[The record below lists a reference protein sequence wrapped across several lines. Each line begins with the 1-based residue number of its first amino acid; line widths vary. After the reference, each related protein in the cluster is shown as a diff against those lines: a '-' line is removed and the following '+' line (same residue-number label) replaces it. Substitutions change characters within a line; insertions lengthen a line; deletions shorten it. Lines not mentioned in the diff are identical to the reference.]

1 MAYCASYPRYA
12 SPFERR
18 PLFRDILSQAG
29 FAFVSVAFV
38 GSVGAC
44 LIYARPGDTVQVGKA
59 PQIAMAPRPA
69 SAPKAPAP
77 PRVAATPRFAPS
89 KIQIALRHV
98 MFSLDFPP
106 APLAQSAPR
115 GTAFE
120 QLTSATQLAAVEPET
135 VVPAPVPL
143 ATDIAENVPLPAR
156 RPIELSRPPTANRQ
170 LAQVTPAPTTP
181 AETSSIFDK
190 LFGTKTE
197 QPKGPVLAYANPED
211 GAVKVSPGAVSNA
224 VAPAYDKFTAI
235 YDISAR
241 AVYLPNGTKLEAHS
255 GLREYLDDPRYV
267 SVRMRGATPPATYDL
282 KLRES
287 LFHGVEALRL
297 TPIDS
302 SVFGRA
308 GLLAHTY
315 MLGPNGDS
323 NGCVS
328 FRNYEAFLQAFKR
341 GEVKRL
347 AVVARL
353 N

>member
-1 MAYCASYPRYA
+1 MTYCASYPRYA

-18 PLFRDILSQAG
+18 PLFRDVLSQAG
-29 FAFVSVAFV
+29 FAFVSVVFV
-38 GSVGAC
+38 GAVGAC
-44 LIYARPGDTVQVGKA
+44 LIYARPGGTVQVGKA
-59 PQIAMAPRPA
+59 PQIAMALRAA
-69 SAPKAPAP
+69 SVPKAPAP
-77 PRVAATPRFAPS
+77 RRVAVMPRFAPS
-89 KIQIALRHV
+89 KIQIALRDV

-120 QLTSATQLAAVEPET
+120 QLTSGTQVATVEAET

-156 RPIELSRPPTANRQ
+156 RPIELSRPPAANRQ
-170 LAQVTPAPTTP
+170 LAQATPAPTTP

>member
-1 MAYCASYPRYA
+1 MTYCASYPRYA

-18 PLFRDILSQAG
+18 ALFRDILSQAG

-38 GSVGAC
+38 GAVGAC
-44 LIYARPGDTVQVGKA
+44 LIYARPGGTVQVGKA

-89 KIQIALRHV
+89 KIQIALRDI

-120 QLTSATQLAAVEPET
+120 QLASATQLANVEPEK

-156 RPIELSRPPTANRQ
+156 RPIELSRPPAASRQ
-170 LAQVTPAPTTP
+170 VAQATPAPSTP

-190 LFGTKTE
+190 LFGTKTD

-241 AVYLPNGTKLEAHS
+241 VVYLPNGTKLEAHS